1 MDCLHRKPQPKEIR
15 TGRDCQFCQ
24 NSDPNFRKRNPLD
37 RLVVSNA
44 SDNAASHMTENGYAG
59 HRILEIQ
66 VRLAVMTGLL
76 KHVA

>member
-1 MDCLHRKPQPKEIR
+1 MDLHQRPAHDHPR

-44 SDNAASHMTENGYAG
+44 SDNAASHMTENGYVE
-59 HRILEIQ
+59 HRMLEIQ
-66 VRLAVMTGLL
+66 VRLAVMTGSLQ
-76 KHVA
+76 HVA